1 MRTFSLTATVL
12 CLLLS
17 PHAIAQEANDSDSA
31 KSPAEQAMAKIAA
44 LGPGV
49 HAIQKDNKGR
59 ITSCI
64 AVGQSRI
71 STALGKGKGLEVAR
85 KRADLSASAE
95 FVRWLKQN
103 VTVVEN
109 RDDETVTLLDGSEE
123 DNKDILKESGK
134 AVEKTSS
141 KLTSISQGLV
151 RGLQVLHV
159 KTDGENKT
167 ITVLKGWKAAT
178 AEGVKKVASDSRKD
192 DSESAE
198 AGTSKS
204 DSKEVKPKKGDK
216 EIQDSEST
224 SSDACDYLPKKK
236 SE

>member
-1 MRTFSLTATVL
+1 MNRWIAPLTVCT
-12 CLLLS
+12 LLLGGQVS
-17 PHAIAQEANDSDSA
+17 HAQKEADEGPSVE
-31 KSPAEQAMAKIAA
+31 EQMAKIAA

-49 HAIQKDNKGR
+49 HAIQKDKKGR

-64 AVGQSRI
+64 VVGQSRI

-85 KRADLSASAE
+85 KRADFSASAE
-95 FVRWLKQN
+95 FVKWLKQD

-109 RDDETVTLLDGSEE
+109 TDDETVTLLEGSEE
-123 DNKDILKESGK
+123 DNKGTLKESGK

-178 AEGVKKVASDSRKD
+178 AEGVKKVASDSKKD
-192 DSESAE
+192 DPDSAE

-204 DSKEVKPKKGDK
+204 DSKEVKPKNGDK

-224 SSDACDYLPKKK
+224 SSDARDYLPKKK

>member
-1 MRTFSLTATVL
+1 MRGLTLSVALTCL
-12 CLLLS
+12 CLIPVPLS
-17 PHAIAQEANDSDSA
+17 AQEDDAKTSA
-31 KSPAEQAMAKIAA
+31 KSAAEQEMAKLAA

-49 HAIQKDNKGR
+49 RAIQKDKKGR

-64 AVGQSRI
+64 VVGQSRI
-71 STALGKGKGLEVAR
+71 STALGESKGLEVAR

-95 FVRWLKQN
+95 FVKWLKQD

-109 RDDETVTLLDGSEE
+109 TDDETVTLLEGTE
-123 DNKDILKESGK
+123 KESGK
-134 AVEKTSS
+134 AVEKTGS
-141 KLTSISQGLV
+141 KMTSISQGLV

-178 AEGVKKVASDSRKD
+178 AEGVKKVASDSKKD
-192 DSESAE
+192 DPDSAE

-204 DSKEVKPKKGDK
+204 DSKEVKPKNGDK

-224 SSDACDYLPKKK
+224 SSDASDYLPKKK

>member
-1 MRTFSLTATVL
+1 MNRLIVPLIACT
-12 CLLLS
+12 LLLGGQVS
-17 PHAIAQEANDSDSA
+17 HAQKEAGEGSSVE
-31 KSPAEQAMAKIAA
+31 EQMAKIAA

-49 HAIQKDNKGR
+49 HAIQKDKKGR

-64 AVGQSRI
+64 VVGQSRI
-71 STALGKGKGLEVAR
+71 STALGKSKGLEVAR

-95 FVRWLKQN
+95 FVKWLKQD

-109 RDDETVTLLDGSEE
+109 TDDETVTLLEGTEE
-123 DNKDILKESGK
+123 DNKDTLKESGK
-134 AVEKTSS
+134 AVEKTGS
-141 KLTSISQGLV
+141 KMTSISQGLV
-151 RGLQVLHV
+151 RGLQVLDV
-159 KTDGENKT
+159 KTDGESKT
-167 ITVLKGWKAAT
+167 ITVLKGWKATT
-178 AEGVKKVASDSRKD
+178 AEGVKKVASDSKKD
-192 DSESAE
+192 DPDSAE

-224 SSDACDYLPKKK
+224 SSDASDYLPKKK